1 MGIKDN
7 GRVYCLRREEDM
19 QDKKSRYKGF
29 LISGLVIALL
39 PIFLLVRNATDID
52 AMEESIT
59 TPSSIKEVSDESKK
73 TPDQFT
79 PSKVSRHDVAGI
91 EDDHQL
97 GGSNGI
103 EGTKDELKDVK
114 TLPRLQF
121 DLRLAGTVLVG
132 KEYAYALIVE
142 ETTGRQNLYSVG
154 ESIKGAKLLKID
166 KESVVFEKEGR
177 THVLKITGGSY
188 TVTTLSEILDENG
201 PLFTGVSTELSFFEP
216 VFSETG
222 PPEDENVSVEELPPF
237 EPITNNTGP
246 PVDPEGL
253 YEDLPEFIPFESDSG
268 PPGM

>member
-177 THVLKITGGSY
+177 TQVLRLTWGS
-188 TVTTLSEILDENG
+188 SIEEAPSAIE
-201 PLFTGVSTELSFFEP
+201 TGVGPPSMGASGGLPPFEP

-222 PPEDENVSVEELPPF
+222 PPVDESIPVKELPHF
-237 EPITNNTGP
+237 EPVVSETGP

-253 YEDLPEFIPFESDSG
+253 Y
-268 PPGM
+268 